1 MNTIQIDV
9 DRYIAREQS
18 LPLEDQYGY
27 WTFIIAGQPMSVFGT
42 YSEAATV
49 AKLYV
54 RMYETDQNT
63 IILDSVNTAGQ
74 LYKAS

>member
-18 LPLEDQYGY
+18 LPLDDQYGY
-27 WTFIIAGQPMSVFGT
+27 WTFIIAGQPMSVFGS
-42 YSEAATV
+42 YSEATTV

-54 RMYETDQNT
+54 RMYESDQNT

-74 LYKAS
+74 IYKAG